1 MWEII
6 QYLTEGAM
14 NNQEIQNELLQVQ
27 KEIAELPAGYISKKN
42 INGKTRYYLQWTED
56 GKKKSKYVDDELA
69 EELRAK
75 IERRRELQK
84 REKELTFML
93 PKPQKNEQEK
103 KETHVFRTDVM
114 LGENLKSYVQTVAN
128 YKKRNLYKNIC
139 DYVYGDVRDRVF
151 ILYGLRR
158 TGKTTLIRQVI
169 AAMNDENFLKTA
181 FIQVGAGIG
190 LSDINQDLK
199 YLMNSGCKYVF
210 IDEVTLIEDFIEGA
224 ALFSDIFAACGMKIV
239 LSGTDSLGFFFSE
252 DEQLYDRCIFLH
264 TTFIPYREFEEV
276 LGVKGIDEYI
286 CYGGTMSLGGVHYN
300 EKSTFA
306 SKKSV
311 DEYVD
316 SAIAKNIQHSLK
328 CYQYGGHFR
337 ALYDLYEKG
346 ELTSAIN
353 RVVEDVNHR
362 FTLDVL
368 TKDFISHDLGI
379 SARNLRNDRKTS
391 NDILDRVDKKEFT
404 ERLKN
409 LLEIRNREE
418 QKVKISDE
426 HRREIKEYLDALDL
440 TVDIDI
446 QTLPVG
452 RGKNFKTVFTQPGMR
467 YSQAKEL
474 VQSLLEDGEF
484 QELSIDERNAVIER
498 ILSDIKGRMMEDIVL
513 LETKIANPKKQVF
526 QLQFAVGEFDMV
538 VADNANATCEIY
550 EVKHSKEQAKEQF
563 RHLIDE
569 EKLKNTEFR
578 YGKITKRAVI
588 YRGENTTLEN
598 GIEYRN
604 VEDYLKS
611 LL

>member
-1 MWEII
+1 MDNREIENELSKI
-6 QYLTEGAM
+6 R
-14 NNQEIQNELLQVQ
+14 QEIS
-27 KEIAELPAGYISKKN
+27 ELPIGYISKKT
-42 INGKTRYYLQWTED
+42 INGKTKQYLQWTEN

-93 PKPQKNEQEK
+93 PKPQKTEK
-103 KETHVFRTDVM
+103 KEEEKHVFKTDVM
-114 LGENLKSYVQTVAN
+114 LGENLKSYVRTVAN
-128 YKKRNLYKNIC
+128 YKKRSLYKNIC

-169 AAMNDENFLKTA
+169 AEMNEEDFSKTA
-181 FIQVGAGIG
+181 FIQVSAGIG

-199 YLMNSGCKYVF
+199 YLMNSGYKYVF

-276 LGVKGIDEYI
+276 LGIKGIDEYI

-337 ALYDLYEKG
+337 ALYDLYEKN

-452 RGKNFKTVFTQPGMR
+452 REKNYKTVFTQPGMR

-538 VADNANATCEIY
+538 VADSANATCEIY
-550 EVKHSKEQAKEQF
+550 EVKHSKEQAKEQY

-578 YGKITKRAVI
+578 YGKITKRTVI
-588 YRGENTTLEN
+588 YRGENATLEN

>member
-1 MWEII
+1 
-6 QYLTEGAM
+6 M
-14 NNQEIQNELLQVQ
+14 NNQEIQNELLKVQ

-42 INGKTRYYLQWTED
+42 INGKTRYYLQWTEN
-56 GKKKSKYVDDELA
+56 GKKKSKYVDDALVA
-69 EELRAK
+69 DLRAK

-84 REKELTFML
+84 KEKELTFML
-93 PKPQKNEQEK
+93 PKPQKSERMEEEEHIFK
-103 KETHVFRTDVM
+103 TDVM
-114 LGENLKSYVQTVAN
+114 LGENLKSYVKAVAN

-169 AAMNDENFLKTA
+169 AEMNDENFLKTA

-264 TTFIPYREFEEV
+264 TTFIPYKEFEEV
-276 LGVKGIDEYI
+276 LGIKGIDEYI

-300 EKSTFA
+300 EKSTIA
-306 SKKSV
+306 NKKSV

-337 ALYDLYEKG
+337 ALYDLYEKN

-368 TKDFISHDLGI
+368 TKDFMSHDLGI
-379 SARNLRNDRKTS
+379 SARNLRNDRQNQ
-391 NDILDRVDKKEFT
+391 NDILDRIDKEEFT
-404 ERLKN
+404 KRLKN
-409 LLEIRNREE
+409 LLEIRNKEE
-418 QKVKISDE
+418 QIVTISED

-452 RGKNFKTVFTQPGMR
+452 REKSYKTVFTQPGMR

-550 EVKHSKEQAKEQF
+550 EVKHSKEQAKEQY

-578 YGKITKRAVI
+578 YGKITKRTVI
-588 YRGENTTLEN
+588 YRGENATLEN

-604 VEDYLKS
+604 VEEYLKS
-611 LL
+611 LR

>member
-1 MWEII
+1 MDNKELENELSKIR
-6 QYLTEGAM
+6 
-14 NNQEIQNELLQVQ
+14 QEIS
-27 KEIAELPAGYISKKN
+27 ELPIGYISKKT
-42 INGKTRYYLQWTED
+42 INGKTKQYLQWTEN

-75 IERRRELQK
+75 IERRRELRK

-93 PKPQKNEQEK
+93 PKPKKNEQEK
-103 KETHVFRTDVM
+103 QETHVFRTNVM
-114 LGENLKSYVQTVAN
+114 TGEALKNYALVVAN
-128 YKKRNLYKNIC
+128 YKKRAIYKDVC
-139 DYVYGDVRDRVF
+139 DYVYGDSHDRVF

-158 TGKTTLIRQVI
+158 TGKTTLIRQTI
-169 AAMNDENFLKTA
+169 AEMNDADFSKTA
-181 FIQVGAGIG
+181 LIQIGTGIG
-190 LSDINQDLK
+190 LADVNRDLK
-199 YLMNSGCKYVF
+199 YLMSSGYKYVF
-210 IDEVTLIEDFIEGA
+210 IDEVTLIEDFIDGA

-276 LGVKGIDEYI
+276 LGIKGIDEYI
-286 CYGGTMSLGGVHYN
+286 CYGGTMSLGGIHYN

-306 SKKSV
+306 NKKSV

-368 TKDFISHDLGI
+368 TKDFMSHDLGI
-379 SARNLRNDRKTS
+379 SARNLRNDRQNS
-391 NDILDRVDKKEFT
+391 NDILDRIDKEEFT
-404 ERLKN
+404 KRLKN

-418 QKVKISDE
+418 QTVTISED

-452 RGKNFKTVFTQPGMR
+452 REKNYKTVFTQPGMR

-538 VADNANATCEIY
+538 VADNVNATCEIY
-550 EVKHSKEQAKEQF
+550 EVKHSKEQAKEQY

-578 YGKITKRAVI
+578 YGKITKKVVI
-588 YRGENTTLEN
+588 YRGENTTLVN
-598 GIEYRN
+598 GVEYRN
-604 VEDYLKS
+604 VEEYLKS
-611 LL
+611 LV

>member
-1 MWEII
+1 
-6 QYLTEGAM
+6 M

-27 KEIAELPAGYISKKN
+27 KEIIELPIGYISKKT
-42 INGKTRYYLQWTED
+42 INGKTKQYLQWTEN

-75 IERRRELQK
+75 IELRRELQK

-93 PKPQKNEQEK
+93 PKPKKNEQEK
-103 KETHVFRTDVM
+103 QETHVFRTNVM
-114 LGENLKSYVQTVAN
+114 TGEALKNYALVVAN
-128 YKKRNLYKNIC
+128 YKKRAIYKDVC
-139 DYVYGDVRDRVF
+139 DYVYGDSHDRVF

-158 TGKTTLIRQVI
+158 TGKTTIIRQTI
-169 AAMNDENFLKTA
+169 AEMNDADFSKTA
-181 FIQVGAGIG
+181 LIQIGTGIG
-190 LSDINQDLK
+190 LADVNQDLK
-199 YLMNSGCKYVF
+199 YLMSSGYKYVF
-210 IDEVTLIEDFIEGA
+210 IDEVTLIEDFIDGA

-276 LGVKGIDEYI
+276 LGIKGIDEYI

-306 SKKSV
+306 NKKSV

-337 ALYDLYEKG
+337 ALYDLYEKD

-362 FTLDVL
+362 FTIDVL
-368 TKDFISHDLGI
+368 TRDFISHDLGI
-379 SARNLRNDRKTS
+379 SARNLRNDRTNP
-391 NDILDRVDKKEFT
+391 NDILDRINKKEFT
-404 ERLKN
+404 EKLKN
-409 LLEIRNREE
+409 LLEIRNKQE
-418 QKVKISDE
+418 QKVEISDE
-426 HRREIKEYLDALDL
+426 QRREIKEYLDALDL

-452 RGKNFKTVFTQPGMR
+452 KERNSKTVFTQPGMR
-467 YSQAKEL
+467 YSQAKDL
-474 VQSLLEDGEF
+474 VKSLLSDREF
-484 QELSIDERNAVIER
+484 QELSADERSVIVER

-538 VADNANATCEIY
+538 IADEENLTCEVY
-550 EVKHSKEQAKEQF
+550 EIKHSEAQAREQY
-563 RHLIDE
+563 RHLADD

-578 YGKITKRAVI
+578 YGKITKRVVI
-588 YRGENTTLEN
+588 YRGENATLEN

-604 VEDYLKS
+604 VKEYLKS

>member
-1 MWEII
+1 
-6 QYLTEGAM
+6 M

-27 KEIAELPAGYISKKN
+27 KEIAELPSGYISKKN
-42 INGKTRYYLQWTED
+42 INGKTRYYLQWTEG
-56 GKKKSKYVDDELA
+56 GKKKSKYVDDA
-69 EELRAK
+69 IVDDLRAK

-84 REKELTFML
+84 REKEITFML
-93 PKPQKNEQEK
+93 PKPQKTEK
-103 KETHVFRTDVM
+103 KEEEKHVFRTDVM
-114 LGENLKSYVQTVAN
+114 LGENLKNYVHSVAN
-128 YKKRNLYKNIC
+128 YKKRSLYKNIC

-169 AAMNDENFLKTA
+169 SEMNDEDFSKTA

-199 YLMNSGCKYVF
+199 YLMNSGYKYVF

-276 LGVKGIDEYI
+276 LGIKGIDEYI

-328 CYQYGGHFR
+328 HYQFGGHFR

-368 TKDFISHDLGI
+368 TKDFMSHDLGI
-379 SARNLRNDRKTS
+379 SARNLRNDRQNQ
-391 NDILDRVDKKEFT
+391 NDILDRIDKEEFT
-404 ERLKN
+404 KRLKN
-409 LLEIRNREE
+409 LLEIRNKEE
-418 QKVKISDE
+418 QIVTISED

-452 RGKNFKTVFTQPGMR
+452 REKNFKTVFTQPGMR

-538 VADNANATCEIY
+538 VADSANATCEIY
-550 EVKHSKEQAKEQF
+550 EVKHSKEQAKEQY

-569 EKLKNTEFR
+569 EKLKSTEFR
-578 YGKITKRAVI
+578 YGKITKRTVI
-588 YRGENTTLEN
+588 YRGENATLEN

-604 VEDYLKS
+604 VEEYLKS
-611 LL
+611 LV

>member
-1 MWEII
+1 
-6 QYLTEGAM
+6 M

-56 GKKKSKYVDDELA
+56 GKKKSKYVDDALVA
-69 EELRAK
+69 DLRAK

-93 PKPQKNEQEK
+93 PKPQKTEKQEEEK
-103 KETHVFRTDVM
+103 HVFKTDVM
-114 LGENLKSYVQTVAN
+114 LGENLTNYVQTVAN
-128 YKKRNLYKNIC
+128 YKKRSLYKNIC

-158 TGKTTLIRQVI
+158 TGKTTLIRQII
-169 AAMNDENFLKTA
+169 AEMNEEDFSKTA
-181 FIQVGAGIG
+181 FIQVRAGIG

-199 YLMNSGCKYVF
+199 YLMNSGYKYVF

-276 LGVKGIDEYI
+276 LGIKGIDEYI

-306 SKKSV
+306 NKKSV

-337 ALYDLYEKG
+337 ALYDLYEKN

-362 FTLDVL
+362 FTLEVL
-368 TKDFISHDLGI
+368 TKDFMSHDLGV
-379 SARNLRNDRKTS
+379 SARNLRNDRQNS
-391 NDILDRVDKKEFT
+391 NDILDRIDKEEFT
-404 ERLKN
+404 KRLKN
-409 LLEIRNREE
+409 LLEIRNKEE
-418 QKVKISDE
+418 QIVAISED

-452 RGKNFKTVFTQPGMR
+452 REKNFKTVFTQPGMR

-474 VQSLLEDGEF
+474 VQSLLEDEEF

-550 EVKHSKEQAKEQF
+550 EVKHSKEKANEQF

-578 YGKITKRAVI
+578 YGKITKKVVI

-611 LL
+611 LR

>member
-1 MWEII
+1 
-6 QYLTEGAM
+6 M
-14 NNQEIQNELLQVQ
+14 NHQEIQNELLQVR
-27 KEIAELPAGYISKKN
+27 KEIAELPSGYISKKN
-42 INGKTRYYLQWTED
+42 INGKTRYYLQWVEN
-56 GKKKSKYVDDELA
+56 GKKKSKYFDDVFA
-69 EELRAK
+69 DDLRAK
-75 IERRRELQK
+75 IEKRRELQK
-84 REKELTFML
+84 REKELVFML
-93 PKPQKNEQEK
+93 PKPQKAEK
-103 KETHVFRTDVM
+103 KEETKRVFKTEVM
-114 LGENLKSYVQTVAN
+114 LGESLKSYVQTVAN
-128 YKKRNLYKNIC
+128 YKKRNLYKGIC
-139 DYVYGDVRDRVF
+139 DYIYGDVRDKVL

-158 TGKTTLIRQVI
+158 TGKTTLIRQVM
-169 AAMNDENFLKTA
+169 AEMNDEDFSKTA

-199 YLMNSGCKYVF
+199 HLMNGGYKYVF
-210 IDEVTLIEDFIEGA
+210 IDEVTLIKDFIEGA

-276 LGVKGIDEYI
+276 LGIKGIDEDI

-306 SKKSV
+306 NKKSV

-328 CYQYGGHFR
+328 YYQYGGHFR
-337 ALYDLYEKG
+337 ALYDLYEKN

-368 TKDFISHDLGI
+368 TKDFISHDLGV
-379 SARNLRNDRKTS
+379 SAKNLRNDRQNS
-391 NDILDRVDKKEFT
+391 NDILDRIDKEEFT
-404 ERLKN
+404 KRLKN
-409 LLEIRNREE
+409 LLEIRNKEE
-418 QKVKISDE
+418 QTVTISED

-474 VQSLLEDGEF
+474 VQSLFEDGEF
-484 QELSIDERNAVIER
+484 QALSIDERNAVIER

-538 VADNANATCEIY
+538 VADNTNATCEIY
-550 EVKHSKEQAKEQF
+550 EVKHSKEQAKEQY
-563 RHLIDE
+563 RHLMDE
-569 EKLKNTEFR
+569 EKLKSTAFR
-578 YGKITKRAVI
+578 YGKIIKKVVI
-588 YRGENTTLEN
+588 YRGENTTLDN

-604 VEDYLKS
+604 VEEYLKS
-611 LL
+611 LV

>member
-1 MWEII
+1 
-6 QYLTEGAM
+6 M

-56 GKKKSKYVDDELA
+56 GKKKSKYVDDVLVDD
-69 EELRAK
+69 LRVK

-169 AAMNDENFLKTA
+169 AEMNEEDFSKTA
-181 FIQVGAGIG
+181 FIQVSAGIG

-199 YLMNSGCKYVF
+199 YLMNDEYKYVF

-276 LGVKGIDEYI
+276 LGIKGIDEYI

-353 RVVEDVNHR
+353 RVVEAVNHR

-368 TKDFISHDLGI
+368 TKDFMSHDLGI
-379 SARNLRNDRKTS
+379 SARNLRNDRQNQ
-391 NDILDRVDKKEFT
+391 NDILDRIDKEEFT
-404 ERLKN
+404 KRLKN
-409 LLEIRNREE
+409 LLEIRNKEE
-418 QKVKISDE
+418 QIVTISED

-452 RGKNFKTVFTQPGMR
+452 REKNYKTVFTQPGMR

-538 VADNANATCEIY
+538 VADNANATCKIY
-550 EVKHSKEQAKEQF
+550 EVKHSKEQAKEQY

-569 EKLKNTEFR
+569 EKLKSTEFR
-578 YGKITKRAVI
+578 YGKITKRMVI
-588 YRGENTTLEN
+588 YRGENETLEN

>member
-1 MWEII
+1 
-6 QYLTEGAM
+6 M

-27 KEIAELPAGYISKKN
+27 KEIAELPAGDLSKKN
-42 INGKTRYYLQWTED
+42 INGKTRYYLQWTEN
-56 GKKKSKYVDDELA
+56 GKKKSKYVDDALVDD
-69 EELRAK
+69 LRAK

-84 REKELTFML
+84 KEKELTFML
-93 PKPQKNEQEK
+93 PKPQKTEKQEDEK
-103 KETHVFRTDVM
+103 HIFKTDVM

-128 YKKRNLYKNIC
+128 YKKRSLYKNIC

-169 AAMNDENFLKTA
+169 AEMNDENFLKTA

-276 LGVKGIDEYI
+276 LGIKGIDEYI

-368 TKDFISHDLGI
+368 TKDFMSHDLGI
-379 SARNLRNDRKTS
+379 SARNLRNDRQNQ
-391 NDILDRVDKKEFT
+391 NDILDRIDKEEFT
-404 ERLKN
+404 KRLKN
-409 LLEIRNREE
+409 LLEIRNKEE
-418 QKVKISDE
+418 QIVTISED

-452 RGKNFKTVFTQPGMR
+452 REKNYKTVFTQPGMR

-538 VADNANATCEIY
+538 VADNAKATCEIY
-550 EVKHSKEQAKEQF
+550 EVKHSKEQTKEQY

-569 EKLKNTEFR
+569 EKLKNTKFR
-578 YGKITKRAVI
+578 YGKITKRTVI
-588 YRGENTTLEN
+588 YRGENATLEN

>member
-1 MWEII
+1 
-6 QYLTEGAM
+6 M
-14 NNQEIQNELLQVQ
+14 NNQENQNELLQVQ

-56 GKKKSKYVDDELA
+56 GKKKSKYVDDALVDD
-69 EELRAK
+69 LRAK

-93 PKPQKNEQEK
+93 PKPQKTEK
-103 KETHVFRTDVM
+103 QVKEKHVFKTDVM

-128 YKKRNLYKNIC
+128 YKKRSLYKNIC

-169 AAMNDENFLKTA
+169 SEMNDEDFSKTA

-199 YLMNSGCKYVF
+199 YLMNSGYKYVF

-276 LGVKGIDEYI
+276 LGIKGIDEYI

-306 SKKSV
+306 NKKSV

-337 ALYDLYEKG
+337 ALYDLYEKN

-353 RVVEDVNHR
+353 RVVEGVNHR

-452 RGKNFKTVFTQPGMR
+452 REKNYKTVFTQPGMR

-526 QLQFAVGEFDMV
+526 QLQFSVGEFDMV

-578 YGKITKRAVI
+578 YGKITKRMVI
-588 YRGENTTLEN
+588 YRGENATLEN

>member
-1 MWEII
+1 MDNRGIE
-6 QYLTEGAM
+6 
-14 NNQEIQNELLQVQ
+14 NELLNIRQ
-27 KEIAELPAGYISKKN
+27 EIDELPIGYISKKT
-42 INGKTRYYLQWTED
+42 INGKTKYYLQWTEN
-56 GKKKSKYVDDELA
+56 GKKKSKYIDDELL

-93 PKPQKNEQEK
+93 PKPKKKEQEK
-103 KETHVFRTDVM
+103 QKTHVFRTNVM
-114 LGENLKSYVQTVAN
+114 TGEALKNYALVVAN
-128 YKKRNLYKNIC
+128 YKKRGIYQDIC
-139 DYVYGDVRDRVF
+139 DYVYGDTHDRVF

-158 TGKTTLIRQVI
+158 TGKTTLIRQTI
-169 AAMNDENFLKTA
+169 AAMSDTDFSKTA
-181 FIQVGAGIG
+181 FIQIGTGIS
-190 LSDINQDLK
+190 LADVNQDLR
-199 YLMNSGCKYVF
+199 YLMNNGYKYVF

-264 TTFIPYREFEEV
+264 TTFIPYKEFEEV
-276 LGVKGIDEYI
+276 LGIQGIDEYI

-306 SKKSV
+306 NKKSV

-337 ALYDLYEKG
+337 ALYKLYEKD

-362 FTLDVL
+362 FTMEVL
-368 TKDFISHDLGI
+368 TRDFISHDLGI
-379 SARNLRNDRKTS
+379 SARNLRNDRRKP
-391 NDILDRVDKKEFT
+391 NDILDRIDKKEFT
-404 ERLKN
+404 EKLKA
-409 LLEIRNREE
+409 LLEIRNKKE
-418 QKVKISDE
+418 QKVEILDE

-452 RGKNFKTVFTQPGMR
+452 RERNSKTVFTQPGMR
-467 YSQAKEL
+467 YSQAKDL
-474 VQSLLEDGEF
+474 VKSLLSDGEF
-484 QELSIDERNAVIER
+484 QVLSADERSTIIER
-498 ILSDIKGRMMEDIVL
+498 ILNDIKGRMMEDIVL
-513 LETKIANPKKQVF
+513 LETKIAYPKKQVF

-538 VADNANATCEIY
+538 VTDEENLTCEVY
-550 EVKHSKEQAKEQF
+550 EIKHSREQTSEQY
-563 RHLIDE
+563 RHLTDE
-569 EKLKNTEFR
+569 EKLKITEFR
-578 YGKITKRAVI
+578 YGKIRKRAVI
-588 YRGENTTLEN
+588 YRGENVTLEN
-598 GIEYRN
+598 GIEYKN
-604 VEDYLKS
+604 VEEYLKS

>member
-1 MWEII
+1 
-6 QYLTEGAM
+6 M

>member
-1 MWEII
+1 MGIV
-6 QYLTEGAM
+6 M
-14 NNQEIQNELLQVQ
+14 NHQEIQNELLQVR
-27 KEIAELPAGYISKKN
+27 KEIAELPSGYISKKN
-42 INGKTRYYLQWTED
+42 INGKTRYYLQWVEN
-56 GKKKSKYVDDELA
+56 GKKKSKYVDDVFA
-69 EELRAK
+69 DDLRAK
-75 IERRRELQK
+75 IEKRRELQK
-84 REKELTFML
+84 REKELVFML
-93 PKPQKNEQEK
+93 PKPQKAEK
-103 KETHVFRTDVM
+103 KEETKRVFKTEVI
-114 LGENLKSYVQTVAN
+114 LGESLKSYVQTVAN
-128 YKKRNLYKNIC
+128 YKKRNLYKSIC
-139 DYVYGDVRDRVF
+139 DYIYGDVRDKVL

-169 AAMNDENFLKTA
+169 AEMNDEDFSKTA
-181 FIQVGAGIG
+181 FIQVGVGIG
-190 LSDINQDLK
+190 LGDINQDLK
-199 YLMNSGCKYVF
+199 HLMNGGYKYVF
-210 IDEVTLIEDFIEGA
+210 IDEVTLIKDFIEGA

-276 LGVKGIDEYI
+276 LGIKGIDEYI
-286 CYGGTMSLGGVHYN
+286 CYGGTMSLGGIHYN

-311 DEYVD
+311 DEYVG

-328 CYQYGGHFR
+328 YYQYGGHFR
-337 ALYDLYEKG
+337 ALYDLYEKN

-368 TKDFISHDLGI
+368 TKDFISHDLGV
-379 SARNLRNDRKTS
+379 SAKNLRNDRQNS
-391 NDILDRVDKKEFT
+391 NDILDRIDKEEFT
-404 ERLKN
+404 KRLKN
-409 LLEIRNREE
+409 LLEIRNKEE
-418 QKVKISDE
+418 QTVTISED

-474 VQSLLEDGEF
+474 VQSLFEDGEF
-484 QELSIDERNAVIER
+484 QALSIDERNAVIER
-498 ILSDIKGRMMEDIVL
+498 ILSDIKGRMMGDIVL

-550 EVKHSKEQAKEQF
+550 EVKHSKKQAKEQY
-563 RHLIDE
+563 RHLMDE
-569 EKLKNTEFR
+569 EKLKSTAFR
-578 YGKITKRAVI
+578 YGKITKKVVI

-598 GIEYRN
+598 GIKYRN
-604 VEDYLKS
+604 VEEYLKS
-611 LL
+611 LV

>member
-1 MWEII
+1 
-6 QYLTEGAM
+6 M

-42 INGKTRYYLQWTED
+42 INGKTRYYLQWTEN
-56 GKKKSKYVDDELA
+56 GKKKSKYVDDTIVDD
-69 EELRAK
+69 LRAK

-93 PKPQKNEQEK
+93 PKPQKIEK
-103 KETHVFRTDVM
+103 HEEEKHVFKTDVM
-114 LGENLKSYVQTVAN
+114 LGENLNSYVQTVAN
-128 YKKRNLYKNIC
+128 YKKRSLYKNIC
-139 DYVYGDVRDRVF
+139 DYVYGDVRDKVF

-158 TGKTTLIRQVI
+158 TGKTTLIRQAI
-169 AAMNDENFLKTA
+169 AEMNDENFSKTA
-181 FIQVGAGIG
+181 FIQVCAGIG

-199 YLMNSGCKYVF
+199 YLMNSGYKYVF

-276 LGVKGIDEYI
+276 LGIKGIDEYI

-306 SKKSV
+306 NKKSV

-337 ALYDLYEKG
+337 ALYDLYEKN

-362 FTLDVL
+362 FTLEVL
-368 TKDFISHDLGI
+368 TKDFMSHDLGV
-379 SARNLRNDRKTS
+379 SARNLRNDRQNS
-391 NDILDRVDKKEFT
+391 NDILDRIDKEEFT
-404 ERLKN
+404 KRLKN

-418 QKVKISDE
+418 QTITISEE

-452 RGKNFKTVFTQPGMR
+452 REKSYKTVFTQPGMR

-484 QELSIDERNAVIER
+484 QELSIAERNAVIER

-550 EVKHSKEQAKEQF
+550 EVKHSQEQAKEQY

-569 EKLKNTEFR
+569 EKLKSTEFR
-578 YGKITKRAVI
+578 YGKITKRTVI
-588 YRGENTTLEN
+588 YRGENATLEN

>member
-1 MWEII
+1 MDNKELENELSKIR
-6 QYLTEGAM
+6 
-14 NNQEIQNELLQVQ
+14 QEIS
-27 KEIAELPAGYISKKN
+27 ELPIGYISKKT
-42 INGKTRYYLQWTED
+42 INGKTKQYLQWTEN

-75 IERRRELQK
+75 IEWRRELQR
-84 REKELTFML
+84 REKELAFML
-93 PKPQKNEQEK
+93 PKPKKNEQEK
-103 KETHVFRTDVM
+103 QETHVFRTNVM
-114 LGENLKSYVQTVAN
+114 TGETLKNYALVVAN
-128 YKKRNLYKNIC
+128 YKKRAIYKDVC
-139 DYVYGDVRDRVF
+139 DYIYGDSHDRVF

-158 TGKTTLIRQVI
+158 TGKTTLMRQTI
-169 AAMNDENFLKTA
+169 AEMNDADFSKTVL
-181 FIQVGAGIG
+181 IQIGTGIG
-190 LSDINQDLK
+190 LADVNQDLK
-199 YLMNSGCKYVF
+199 YLMNSGYQYVF
-210 IDEVTLIEDFIEGA
+210 IDEVTLIEDFIDGA

-264 TTFIPYREFEEV
+264 TTFIPYKEFEEV
-276 LGVKGIDEYI
+276 LGIKGIDEYI

-306 SKKSV
+306 NKKSV

-337 ALYDLYEKG
+337 ALYDLYERD

-362 FTLDVL
+362 FTIDVL
-368 TKDFISHDLGI
+368 TRDFISHDLGI
-379 SARNLRNDRKTS
+379 SARNLRNDRTNP
-391 NDILDRVDKKEFT
+391 NDILDRIDKRKFT
-404 ERLKN
+404 EKLKN
-409 LLEIRNREE
+409 LLEIRNKQE
-418 QKVKISDE
+418 QKVEISDE

-440 TVDIDI
+440 TIDIDI

-452 RGKNFKTVFTQPGMR
+452 RERNSKTVFTQPGMR
-467 YSQAKEL
+467 YSQAKDL
-474 VQSLLEDGEF
+474 VKSLLSDREF
-484 QELSIDERNAVIER
+484 QELSADERSVIIER

-538 VADNANATCEIY
+538 IADEENLTCEVY
-550 EVKHSKEQAKEQF
+550 EIKHSEAQAREQY
-563 RHLIDE
+563 RHLTDD

-578 YGKITKRAVI
+578 YGKITKRVVI
-588 YRGENTTLEN
+588 YRGENATLEN
-598 GIEYRN
+598 GIEYKN
-604 VEDYLKS
+604 VEEYLKS

>member
-1 MWEII
+1 
-6 QYLTEGAM
+6 M
-14 NNQEIQNELLQVQ
+14 NNQEIQKELLKVQ

-42 INGKTRYYLQWTED
+42 INGKTRYYLQWTEE
-56 GKKKSKYVDDELA
+56 GKKKSKYVDDALVA
-69 EELRAK
+69 DLRAK

-84 REKELTFML
+84 KEKELTFML
-93 PKPQKNEQEK
+93 PKPQKSERMEEEEHIFK
-103 KETHVFRTDVM
+103 TDVM
-114 LGENLKSYVQTVAN
+114 LGENLKSYVKAVAN

-169 AAMNDENFLKTA
+169 AEMNEEDFSKTA
-181 FIQVGAGIG
+181 FIQVSAGIG

-199 YLMNSGCKYVF
+199 YLMNSGYKYVF

-276 LGVKGIDEYI
+276 LGIKGIDEYI

-306 SKKSV
+306 NKKSV

-337 ALYDLYEKG
+337 ALYDLYEKN

-368 TKDFISHDLGI
+368 TKDFMSHDLGV
-379 SARNLRNDRKTS
+379 SAKNLRNDRQ
-391 NDILDRVDKKEFT
+391 NPDDILDRIDKEEFT
-404 ERLKN
+404 KRLKN
-409 LLEIRNREE
+409 LLEIRNKEE
-418 QKVKISDE
+418 QTVTISEE

-474 VQSLLEDGEF
+474 VQSLLEDEEF

-513 LETKIANPKKQVF
+513 LETKIANPKRQVF

-538 VADNANATCEIY
+538 VADNVNATCEIY
-550 EVKHSKEQAKEQF
+550 EVKHSKEQAKEQY
-563 RHLIDE
+563 RHLTDE

-578 YGKITKRAVI
+578 YGKITKKVVI

-598 GIEYRN
+598 GIEYKN
-604 VEDYLKS
+604 IEEYLKS
-611 LL
+611 LV